1 MLGDC
6 DWGPLAISLLFGECG
21 GGSGSGWLTCSG
33 LNSEFVAAEFLLGIG
48 GLGVR
53 GDTFLGGN
61 GGGISKLSALV
72 AVLGT

>member
-1 MLGDC
+1 M
-6 DWGPLAISLLFGECG
+6 
-21 GGSGSGWLTCSG
+21 TCSG